1 MKQLKR
7 RHVTLIEMMIVMFLI
22 ALITGVIAYN
32 SRGSLDEGK
41 SFKTKM
47 AIEKIE
53 AILNLKVAEDPS
65 LLDSIGSNWEQIIE
79 TSPLAQNAKNLI
91 TDGWGKK
98 FIVTSDNNGIHV
110 ESQALLDHESKKG
123 KIR

>member
-1 MKQLKR
+1 MKLKKK

-79 TSPLAQNAKNLI
+79 SSPLAQNAKNLI

-98 FIVTSDNNGIHV
+98 FIVTADNNGIHV
-110 ESQALLDHESKKG
+110 ESQALQEHENKKS

>member
-1 MKQLKR
+1 
-7 RHVTLIEMMIVMFLI
+7 
-22 ALITGVIAYN
+22 
-32 SRGSLDEGK
+32 
-41 SFKTKM
+41 M

-79 TSPLAQNAKNLI
+79 TSPLAQNAKSLI
-91 TDGWGKK
+91 SDGWGKK
-98 FIVTSDNNGIHV
+98 FIVTADNNGIHV
-110 ESQALLDHESKKG
+110 ESQALLEHESKKG

>member
-1 MKQLKR
+1 MKQIKK

-47 AIEKIE
+47 AIEKVQ

-65 LLDSIGSNWEQIIE
+65 LFDSIGSHWEQIIE
-79 TSPLAQNAKNLI
+79 TSPLAQNAKAL
-91 TDGWGKK
+91 TSDGWGKK
-98 FIVTSDNNGIHV
+98 FMVTADNDGIHV
-110 ESQALLDHESKKG
+110 ESQSLVEYENKKG
-123 KIR
+123 KIK